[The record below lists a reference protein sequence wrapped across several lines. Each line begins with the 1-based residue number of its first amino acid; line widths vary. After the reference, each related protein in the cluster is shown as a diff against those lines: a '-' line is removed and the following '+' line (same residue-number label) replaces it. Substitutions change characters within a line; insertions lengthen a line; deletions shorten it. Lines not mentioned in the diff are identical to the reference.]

1 MEVSKSAKY
10 TRRSWHFFP
19 INPPT
24 IFQSRKIDDIAMHTV
39 REHKNKQFRGAE
51 TAETPP
57 LKSSRRFLVAT
68 IEVEIFR
75 KLQVSPFCN

>member
-1 MEVSKSAKY
+1 
-10 TRRSWHFFP
+10 
-19 INPPT
+19 
-24 IFQSRKIDDIAMHTV
+24 MHTV